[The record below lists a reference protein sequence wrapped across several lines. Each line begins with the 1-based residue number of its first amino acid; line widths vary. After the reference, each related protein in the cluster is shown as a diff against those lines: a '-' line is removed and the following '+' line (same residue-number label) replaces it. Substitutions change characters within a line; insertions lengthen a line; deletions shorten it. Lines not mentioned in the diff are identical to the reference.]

1 VAETKTKP
9 TGASVDEYLASRAS
23 PEKAGILLAAEG
35 LAPTRAAV
43 EHGVTSWVPQAWRR
57 K

>member
-1 VAETKTKP
+1 MAETKTKP

-43 EHGVTSWVPQAWRR
+43 DHGVTSWVPQA
-57 K
+57 